1 MIINVTS
8 PIIIVKFSNFMYYV
22 NFLILSLFLG
32 LGWVFS
38 FFFMIH
44 NLKIIIYNQDNVVK
58 ALMKVLTSHWDYM
71 LIKNTVHV

>member
-44 NLKIIIYNQDNVVK
+44 NFKIIIYNQDNVVK